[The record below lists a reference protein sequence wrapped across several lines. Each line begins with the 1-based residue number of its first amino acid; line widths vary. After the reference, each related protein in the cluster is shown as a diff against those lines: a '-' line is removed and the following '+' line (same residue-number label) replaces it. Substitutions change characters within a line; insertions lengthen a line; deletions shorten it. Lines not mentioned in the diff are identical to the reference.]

1 MLVER
6 GGKMLEEIIDY
17 LYSINCHADYKI
29 EEIAQDLVAI
39 MERDEESEDWEEPDL
54 EMGYDPYMGCY
65 TDDC

>member
-1 MLVER
+1 
-6 GGKMLEEIIDY
+6 MLEEIISY

-29 EEIAQDLVAI
+29 EEIAQDLIAI
-39 MERDEESEDWEEPDL
+39 MEKDEESEDWEEPDL